1 MAGGRARP
9 RAACDLSFRRAD
21 VGLEPAFDFVGFE
34 APGALLAGVGDAAG
48 GVDTFPDDFVDL
60 FEERLGAALGFIR
73 AAGLV
78 VQVPLALDVRVLQ
91 TVGPAA
97 ELARTGLG

>member
-1 MAGGRARP
+1 MRFGWVV
-9 RAACDLSFRRAD
+9 SFH
-21 VGLEPAFDFVGFE
+21 G
-34 APGALLAGVGDAAG
+34 AG
-48 GVDTFPDDFVDL
+48 GVYTLPDDFVDL

-78 VQVPLALDVRVLQ
+78 VQVPLAWDVRVLQ

-97 ELARTGLG
+97 ELARTGLGQRYEI